1 MLLRYWFV
9 LIALYMFYL
18 LIGSFMFNMIECQE
32 VKDARKEEVEER
44 NYISKFIS
52 DLGEDAEKLPNDLA
66 NLTSFLIRIVT
77 EERSWDLENSVI
89 EVLRI

>member
-66 NLTSFLIRIVT
+66 NLTAFLIRIVT
-77 EERSWDLENSVI
+77 EERFWDLENSII